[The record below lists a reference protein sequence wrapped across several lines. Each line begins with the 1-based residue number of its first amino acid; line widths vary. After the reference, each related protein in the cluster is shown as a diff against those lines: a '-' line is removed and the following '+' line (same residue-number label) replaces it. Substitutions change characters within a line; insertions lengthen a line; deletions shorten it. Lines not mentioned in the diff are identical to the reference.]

1 MELSEILYEKRE
13 GVSYITLNRPE
24 IYNALSTEMVGELQ
38 YAFIDAAEDDTIG
51 VVVVTGTGEKAFC
64 SGGNVKKLQAR
75 NSSTGRSHMRRM
87 GLLGYAIRNCGKPV
101 IAAVNGYAIG
111 GGHELHLMCDLTIAA
126 EHAKFGQVGPRVSS
140 VPVWG
145 ATQMLARTVGEKR
158 GREILYLCK
167 QYTAQE
173 ALAMGLVNE
182 VVPYSDLYVTVD
194 EWCQS
199 LLDKSPECLRIS
211 KLMMNQESDLNFYGA
226 FSAGAELLSL
236 HYSTPEFGEGPSA
249 FLDKRQPNFRKFR
262 TSPQQQETDPKE
274 KS

>member
-1 MELSEILYEKRE
+1 VKLSEILYEKRE

-24 IYNALSTEMVGELQ
+24 IYNALSTDMVGELQ
-38 YAFIDAAEDDTIG
+38 HAFIDAAEDDTIG
-51 VVVVTGTGEKAFC
+51 VIVVTGTGEKAFC
-64 SGGNVKKLQAR
+64 SGGDVKKLGAR

-87 GLLGYAIRNCGKPV
+87 GLLAYAIRNCGKPV

-126 EHAKFGQVGPRVSS
+126 EHAKFGQVGPKVSS

-173 ALAMGLVNE
+173 SLNMGLVNE
-182 VVPYSDLYVTVD
+182 VVPYSELYSTVD

-211 KLMMNQESDLNFYGA
+211 KLMMNQESDHNFYGA
-226 FSAGAELLSL
+226 FSAGSELLSL
-236 HYSTPEFGEGPSA
+236 HYSTPEFAEGPAA

-262 TSPQQQETDPKE
+262 NAPQQSETASKE
-274 KS
+274 NS